1 MALTWA
7 LQTPGNPTYAC
18 SLQRSNGS
26 QFCGDFEL
34 IFHFGTTEEAGWR
47 VDWTSA
53 AMKLSCESVTNIVV
67 MAVVSEAKVA
77 VCVILW
83 ESLLPMKQYWAGVDW
98 NGQQEPIM
106 RISFMF
112 HTEWHGHGGRK
123 LAKEGLVTRC
133 KCANAL
139 HQDFCFFRELVYQ
152 HTTAKK

>member
-83 ESLLPMKQYWAGVDW
+83 ESLPPHEAVLSWSWLKWPAGANYAHLFHVPHWVAWPWWQEAGQGGTSHTLQVCKRLTSGLLFFQRAGLPA
-98 NGQQEPIM
+98 
-106 RISFMF
+106 
-112 HTEWHGHGGRK
+112 HH
-123 LAKEGLVTRC
+123 C
-133 KCANAL
+133 
-139 HQDFCFFRELVYQ
+139 
-152 HTTAKK
+152 